1 MPVTGI
7 ITINGV
13 KYPIENFTITWD
25 NNLQPSWLTGD
36 PTIHF
41 YNPYEETEE
50 QRDRRLNP
58 RKYDTCKFCD
68 HYRFRHM
75 SGYLEC
81 TSVDIDY
88 TCELEDICECKEF
101 R

>member
-1 MPVTGI
+1 MPVIGS

-13 KYPIENFTITWD
+13 KYPIQDFRINWL
-25 NNLQPSWLTGD
+25 NNIEPYWVNAD